1 MFCAAAASAGVN
13 KYACL
18 ALLSALLD
26 GLPEWLIQVHIQ
38 CIYTYVEYMPN
49 SRLCLT
55 HACRAVS
62 HRQEAPPRAS
72 TIVIMVLLTSAHQTK
87 LQKHLFV
94 PNKQT
99 SNDSADES

>member
-1 MFCAAAASAGVN
+1 MFGAAAASAGVN

-26 GLPEWLIQVHIQ
+26 GLPEQLIQVHIPVFL
-38 CIYTYVEYMPN
+38 YVEYMPN
-49 SRLCLT
+49 SHPCLSQ
-55 HACRAVS
+55 ACRAVS